1 MKLFKNSNKNID
13 ARELVA
19 KGIWL
24 WDKSF
29 RVVFAVFFIALVGL
43 GAYVW
48 YESIYSGEWSADK
61 KQQYLD
67 SQEKS
72 VTLKQ
77 QEFTKALNDITQR
90 QTAFNAPYVPIKDIF
105 VPYAGAPTG
114 SGQ

>member
-1 MKLFKNSNKNID
+1 MELFKKNTSHID
-13 ARELVA
+13 IKDIVP
-19 KGIWL
+19 KCIWL
-24 WDKSF
+24 WNKIYKGMF
-29 RVVFAVFFIALVGL
+29 VLFFTALIGL
-43 GAYVW
+43 GAYIW
-48 YESIYSGEWSADK
+48 YESIYSGQWSADK

>member
-1 MKLFKNSNKNID
+1 MELFKKSDKKID
-13 ARELVA
+13 IRDLAA
-19 KGIWL
+19 KCIWL
-24 WDKSF
+24 WEKSF

-43 GAYVW
+43 GAYIW

-77 QEFTKALNDITQR
+77 QEFNKALNDIAQR
-90 QTAFNAPYVPIKDIF
+90 QTAFKADYVPIKDIF
-105 VPYAGAPTG
+105 VPYPGAPT
-114 SGQ
+114 Q